1 VRTGAMGRDAA
12 AAVLEAPREHD
23 PQILALVKKRLG
35 FTDEEFDAVM
45 ALPKR
50 SFRDFKTYK
59 RTFERMKPFWW
70 LLYKADRVPR
80 SFYVKFA
87 GGG

>member
-1 VRTGAMGRDAA
+1 MRREDA
-12 AAVLEAPREHD
+12 AAVLEEPRECD
-23 PQILALVKKRLG
+23 PQVLALVKKRLG
-35 FTDEEFDAVM
+35 FTDQEFDAVM

-87 GGG
+87 GGR